1 MASGSIAQQHRAS
14 LRFQYR
20 KPMVVAVKVRHRKVV
35 EPIRSYFVIY
45 HLRSQGFQS

>member
-1 MASGSIAQQHRAS
+1 MASGSIAQQHPAS

-20 KPMVVAVKVRHRKVV
+20 KPMVVAVKVRHRKVA